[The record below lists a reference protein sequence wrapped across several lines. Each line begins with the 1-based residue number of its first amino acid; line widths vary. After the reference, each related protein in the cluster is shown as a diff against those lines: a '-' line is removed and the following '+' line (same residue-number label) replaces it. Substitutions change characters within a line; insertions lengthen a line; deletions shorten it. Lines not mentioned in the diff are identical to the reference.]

1 MNDAA
6 TQASSKDLKYLVNC
20 GNLIDERQS
29 ITGEAPIHRAVLS
42 AKAEK
47 TMALES
53 IITCNANLDT
63 LDSNGWTALI
73 HASYHGD
80 LESAKILIKNGAQV
94 NAFSNQQ
101 KQALHFAAMKN
112 HVPVIRLLL
121 ASKAQLE
128 AKDSLHCT
136 PLHLACKKGS
146 FESIAVLLA
155 YGADIYAEDERKW
168 TPLHYAAYNGHPSVC
183 K

>member
-1 MNDAA
+1 
-6 TQASSKDLKYLVNC
+6 
-20 GNLIDERQS
+20 
-29 ITGEAPIHRAVLS
+29 
-42 AKAEK
+42 
-47 TMALES
+47 
-53 IITCNANLDT
+53 
-63 LDSNGWTALI
+63 
-73 HASYHGD
+73 
-80 LESAKILIKNGAQV
+80 
-94 NAFSNQQ
+94 
-101 KQALHFAAMKN
+101 MKN

-155 YGADIYAEDERKW
+155 HGADIYAVDERKW

-183 K
+183 KQLLSFSADTDPKLRDALNSQNKTAFNICKNPETKIGFRIIWKAARDGDLDMVRILIREGANINEPT